1 MPVENDLLLILK
13 SSELVPAEPD
23 LGAKLMRSF
32 LAMLLESGRLPQKIV
47 CMGTAVFLTTEGSP
61 VLDLME
67 KFAAAGAEIRTC
79 GTCLE
84 YYGRRDQIKVGS
96 IGNMKET
103 VAAMLSFGKVLAP

>member
-1 MPVENDLLLILK
+1 MPVDNDLLLVLK

-32 LAMLLESGRLPQKIV
+32 LAMLLESGRLPQTIV
-47 CMGTAVFLTTEGSP
+47 CMGTAIFLTTEGSP

-67 KFAAAGAEIRTC
+67 KFAAAGAEVRSC

-84 YYGRRDQIKVGS
+84 YYGRRDRIKVGS
-96 IGNMKET
+96 VGNMKET
-103 VAAMLSFGKVLAP
+103 VAAMLSFAKVLTP